1 VAAIVVT
8 HDWLMAAA
16 NAVEAVCRQAP
27 TVLVLDEACNGLG
40 VRVACKLRVHLRQG
54 MLQLPEHGT
63 VSVRQRKFVRGG
75 GFFLAN
81 RIIP

>member
-1 VAAIVVT
+1 
-8 HDWLMAAA
+8 
-16 NAVEAVCRQAP
+16 
-27 TVLVLDEACNGLG
+27 LVLDEACNGLG